1 MDFNTHSGLF
11 RNEGKFKKK
20 KNCYFKIEVGI
31 NSESFQN
38 GAIFE
43 IINEILKWFF
53 LHYIEAIV
61 SKFENVGF
69 SKLKLLH

>member
-11 RNEGKFKKK
+11 RNEGKFEIKKLK
-20 KNCYFKIEVGI
+20 KCNFEIEVGI

-43 IINEILKWFF
+43 IISEISKWVYFPT
-53 LHYIEAIV
+53 LR
-61 SKFENVGF
+61 
-69 SKLKLLH
+69 L